1 VGIIAMAGKIRIKL
15 VRSTI
20 GRKPYQRRTVKALG
34 LGKISSS
41 VEKEANPAILG
52 MVKAIEHLVVVE
64 EIK

>member
-1 VGIIAMAGKIRIKL
+1 MVMAGRIKIKL

-20 GRKPYQRRTVKALG
+20 GKKPYQRRTVKALG
-34 LGKISSS
+34 LGKINSS

-52 MVKAIEHLVVVE
+52 MVKAVEHLVVVE